1 MALTKISRSLLDTG
15 ISDSSDATAITIDSS
30 EQVGIGVSPSATLQ
44 VKAASGN
51 TGLYLQ
57 DAAGSPNISWLD
69 AGGTVQWQV
78 YSTMGGANGLD
89 PLVIYSS
96 AGEVARI
103 DTAGQFVIG
112 GTTAYGRLNLHG
124 TGSTTASLTGIKES
138 SFTSYDDNGSS
149 AGSIS
154 GFFNFKATTGIGGG
168 MGIIRESASDWGS
181 AVAFYNHPSTTTNIG
196 DLTERL
202 RINSSGNVGMGG
214 RLSVGTTTTG
224 GGNTKIVATG
234 GTDNYLQLVSNTGS
248 GGVSLGNAGSVF
260 LLYTHTGALGS
271 ESFSER
277 MRIDSNGDLGWSTT
291 SDVADSGAGTKG
303 VFFSQSRYSFAG
315 GTSTNTDGLIEIN
328 KTNSVASNNNVVVFQ
343 LDGSFQG
350 DIDFNGG
357 VVRYNTTSDYRRK
370 ENVTPL
376 ENATNQL
383 KQLKTYNF
391 NFIDNP
397 DFTHQGFL
405 AHEAQEVVPNAVSGS
420 KDAVDSDGN
429 PIYQTM
435 DNSVLVPLLVKTI
448 QELEARIT
456 TLEG

>member
-1 MALTKISRSLLDTG
+1 MDIAGTEVLTLTNSAMTLKGTTPTITIGDGGAEDTKIVFD
-15 ISDSSDATAITIDSS
+15 
-30 EQVGIGVSPSATLQ
+30 
-44 VKAASGN
+44 GN
-51 TGLYLQ
+51 AQ
-57 DAAGSPNISWLD
+57 DFYI
-69 AGGTVQWQV
+69 
-78 YSTMGGANGLD
+78 GLD
-89 PLVIYSS
+89 DSADDLVI
-96 AGEVARI
+96 
-103 DTAGQFVIG
+103 
-112 GTTAYGRLNLHG
+112 G
-124 TGSTTASLTGIKES
+124 TGSTVGTNPIVAIENGGSVGIGTASPDSHLHLES
-138 SFTSYDDNGSS
+138 SG
-149 AGSIS
+149 
-154 GFFNFKATTGIGGG
+154 ATT
-168 MGIIRESASDWGS
+168 
-181 AVAFYNHPSTTTNIG
+181 
-196 DLTERL
+196 L
-202 RINSSGNVGMGG
+202 RIRTSSSSSEPQMIMIDGAGDYFAMQKADRAMTFKPQGSEAMRIDSSGNVGI
-214 RLSVGTTTTG
+214 GTSSPDAILETSASAT
-224 GGNTKIVATG
+224 GNTVGALLTNTNQS
-234 GTDNYLQLVSNTGS
+234 GTADSVSLNFGLGRTVDSYIFSIPAIKLLKEQQWTSTGS
-248 GGVSLGNAGSVF
+248 TVN
-260 LLYTHTGALGS
+260 GALVFNTIGS
-271 ESFSER
+271 ESTGER
-277 MRIDSNGDLGWSTT
+277 MRIASNGDLGWSTT

-448 QELEARIT
+448 QELEVRIT
-456 TLEG
+456 TLEGN

>member
-15 ISDSSDATAITIDSS
+15 VSDSSDATAITIDSS
-30 EQVGIGVSPSATLQ
+30 ENVGIATTSPSQKL
-44 VKAASGN
+44 
-51 TGLYLQ
+51 
-57 DAAGSPNISWLD
+57 
-69 AGGTVQWQV
+69 
-78 YSTMGGANGLD
+78 
-89 PLVIYSS
+89 
-96 AGEVARI
+96 EV
-103 DTAGQFVIG
+103 T
-112 GTTAYGRLNLHG
+112 
-124 TGSTTASLTGIKES
+124 
-138 SFTSYDDNGSS
+138 
-149 AGSIS
+149 
-154 GFFNFKATTGIGGG
+154 
-168 MGIIRESASDWGS
+168 
-181 AVAFYNHPSTTTNIG
+181 
-196 DLTERL
+196 
-202 RINSSGNVGMGG
+202 GNVY
-214 RLSVGTTTTG
+214 VG
-224 GGNTKIVATG
+224 GGNYFTQATSG
-234 GTDNYLQLVSNTGS
+234 YFFGGS
-248 GGVSLGNAGSVF
+248 GSFTNGVYGVGTNNMVF
-260 LLYTHTGALGS
+260 NVNG
-271 ESFSER
+271 SER
-277 MRIDSNGDLGWSTT
+277 MRLSSAGDLGWSTT
-291 SDVADSGAGTKG
+291 SDVADSGAGTIG

-315 GTSTNTDGLIEIN
+315 GTSTNTDGLVEFN
-328 KTNSVASNNNVVVFQ
+328 KTNSISTNNNVFVFN

-448 QELEARIT
+448 QELEARIE
-456 TLEG
+456 TLEGGE

>member
-1 MALTKISRSLLDTG
+1 MTTKVPAELSSTPG

-30 EQVGIGVSPSATLQ
+30 E
-44 VKAASGN
+44 
-51 TGLYLQ
+51 
-57 DAAGSPNISWLD
+57 
-69 AGGTVQWQV
+69 
-78 YSTMGGANGLD
+78 
-89 PLVIYSS
+89 
-96 AGEVARI
+96 
-103 DTAGQFVIG
+103 
-112 GTTAYGRLNLHG
+112 
-124 TGSTTASLTGIKES
+124 
-138 SFTSYDDNGSS
+138 
-149 AGSIS
+149 
-154 GFFNFKATTGIGGG
+154 
-168 MGIIRESASDWGS
+168 
-181 AVAFYNHPSTTTNIG
+181 
-196 DLTERL
+196 
-202 RINSSGNVGMGG
+202 NVGLAS
-214 RLSVGTTTTG
+214 RLSVGTTTVG

-456 TLEG
+456 TLEGGE